1 MNKLFINILS
11 FSLALFLAIGLFYI
25 SKDKILDF
33 YAKPLQDS
41 LEKTISLQEDLEKG
55 KIVLFGSS
63 ELVLYPKQKFLP
75 QNYFNNDLKLPLRVQ
90 GNEGQ
95 QTFVIMSQLAANDN
109 EIVRKNAKVVVLLSP
124 TWFTGSYDNG
134 LSMPKF
140 LEYMYSGMMNK
151 LYFQSESDE
160 KYKILVS
167 DYIKKNLSLINNPSF
182 IYKYSYDELK
192 KDYLDDEAKK
202 LIIQDFDNKDINP
215 EVINYKNPALD
226 YESLKIEANKI
237 AISSKNNIY
246 GINDEYYT
254 KYIAAEVE
262 KGNFP
267 FGIMVLPDMNQNQ
280 EYQDFLIL
288 LDFFKTYKIKPLFI
302 MQDLHPYVFA
312 KNRADA
318 DKLVKLIKSKVLEYN
333 YEYFDMWS
341 YKKEDYEMGTLT
353 DIVHN
358 GELSWVKIDQKI
370 IEYFMKKE
378 NK

>member
-167 DYIKKNLSLINNPSF
+167 DYIKRNLSLINNPSF